1 MNVTLN
7 EVPRFIPRTLS
18 INLET
23 QDEFDLLA
31 HLFKRHI
38 IIPKHLVSRG
48 DLTKERLPQL
58 MALMEEVHL
67 IISTNS

>member
-1 MNVTLN
+1 MHVALT
-7 EVPRFIPRTLS
+7 EVPRFTPRTLT
-18 INLET
+18 INLEN
-23 QDEFDLLA
+23 QEEFDLLA
-31 HLFKRHI
+31 YLFKRHI